1 MAMGTRRQ
9 RERQEELWYCGDLAE
24 APGHPFYRRLNELLD
39 QAGFDQFCEARCR
52 KFYHEKLGRPSL
64 APGMYFRVML
74 IGFFEG
80 IESERGIAW
89 RVADSLCLRQFLQIG
104 LDECTPDHVTISRTR
119 RLMDEATH
127 QEVFGWVLR
136 QVARA
141 GLLKGKTVGIDATTL
156 EANAAMRS
164 IVRRDTEE
172 GYTEYLKRLADTAGL
187 EKNDEAMLRR
197 MDRRRRKKGSNAE
210 WVNPHDP
217 EAQITRMK
225 DGRTGLAYKAEHAVD
240 MDTGAIVA
248 MTTHGGAVGDTT
260 SVEQTLPAAGEAIAE
275 QIAEPTADG
284 KFKVNAMGVEELV
297 ADKGYHSGDVLVAMR
312 EAGVRTY
319 IAEPDRGRRKWAAK
333 QEQQVV
339 VYGNRRRIGRNRGKQ
354 LLRRRGER
362 VERTFAHAYETGA
375 LRRLH
380 VRGKK
385 NVQKKLLLQAAAC
398 NLALLLRKMIGAG
411 TPRALQDVVARL
423 FVALLR
429 LMWGTDEPSEPSRS
443 FRLPSRAGSRIGTDS
458 SDRKLLADKARFRH
472 GLLGVT
478 SAESEGCGEA
488 LRYGSLCCLAA
499 RHGDGGQV
507 QSQDEQRGLPGLP

>member
-1 MAMGTRRQ
+1 MGTRRQ
-9 RERQEELWYCGDLAE
+9 RQRQQELWYRRDLAE
-24 APGHPFYRRLNELLD
+24 APGHPFYRRLNQVLEE
-39 QAGFDQFCEARCR
+39 AGFDEFCEARCR

-104 LDECTPDHVTISRTR
+104 LDERTPDHVTISRTR

-141 GLLKGKTVGIDATTL
+141 GLLKGKTIGIDATTL
-156 EANAAMRS
+156 EANAAMKS

-172 GYTEYLKRLADTAGL
+172 SYAEYLKRLADAAGL
-187 EKNDEAMLRR
+187 ETSDEAALRR
-197 MDRRRRKKGSNAE
+197 LDRRRKKKGSNVE
-210 WVNPHDP
+210 WANPHDP

-225 DGRTGLAYKAEHAVD
+225 DGRTALAYKAEHAVD

-248 MTTHGGAVGDTT
+248 VTTHGGAVGDTT
-260 SVEQTLPAAGEAIAE
+260 SVGETLPAAGEAVAE
-275 QIAEPTADG
+275 HIAEPTTNG
-284 KFKVNAMGVEELV
+284 KFEVNAKGVEELV
-297 ADKGYHSGDVLVAMR
+297 ADKGYHSGDVLVDLR
-312 EAGVRTY
+312 GLEVRAY
-319 IAEPDRGRRKWAAK
+319 IAEPDRGRRKWAGK
-333 QEQQVV
+333 QEQQTA
-339 VYGNRRRIGRNRGKQ
+339 VYRNRQRISGNRGKQ

-380 VRGKK
+380 VRGKQ

-411 TPRALQDVVARL
+411 TPRALQDLVAHL
-423 FVALLR
+423 FFLLLR
-429 LMWGTDEPSEPSRS
+429 LISASSAISAPPRSLSAAISRHVSHRGRCVHRKTRYSE
-443 FRLPSRAGSRIGTDS
+443 FN
-458 SDRKLLADKARFRH
+458 
-472 GLLGVT
+472 GLDT
-478 SAESEGCGEA
+478 GC
-488 LRYGSLCCLAA
+488 
-499 RHGDGGQV
+499 
-507 QSQDEQRGLPGLP
+507 